1 MKPIVES
8 FKRLYLSGNLT
19 EPKIIELYEKGT
31 INEIEKDYIL
41 GKEDE

>member
-8 FKRLYLSGNLT
+8 LKRLYLSGNLT
-19 EPKIIELYEKGT
+19 EQKIIELCVKCT

-41 GKEDE
+41 GNEDK